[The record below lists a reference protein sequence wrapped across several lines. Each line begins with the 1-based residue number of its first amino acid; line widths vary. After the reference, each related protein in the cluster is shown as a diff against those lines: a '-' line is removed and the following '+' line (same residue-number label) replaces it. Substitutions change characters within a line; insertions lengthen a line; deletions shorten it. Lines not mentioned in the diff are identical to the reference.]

1 MTTIYLVRHGQ
12 ASFGAESYDKLS
24 VSGEQQATLLGQ
36 FFQKILKE
44 QPYVVAGSMQ
54 RHQQTAQLAL
64 AACFP
69 DTVIHTQSA
78 WNEFNH
84 QQVFAQYEPRFNDV
98 EFLKQESAKEKSPRA
113 YLAKIFDGAINR
125 WTGGDYHDDYEETWP
140 NFKQRVEI
148 EALQTLCHE
157 LAETKPR
164 YAVVFTSGG
173 VISVAAGK
181 LLQLNVNRTFALNW
195 AITNTSLTTLRLV
208 GNEPQLLSLN
218 EHHFIKEHHPE
229 LLTWI

>member
-1 MTTIYLVRHGQ
+1 MTTIYLIRHGQ

-24 VSGEQQATLLGQ
+24 PNGELQAKLLGHY
-36 FFQKILKE
+36 FDEILKE
-44 QPYVVAGSMQ
+44 APYVVAGSMQ

-64 AACFP
+64 AECFP
-69 DTVIHTQSA
+69 ESELMTDSA

-84 QQVFAQYEPRFNDV
+84 QQVFAQYEPRFNQPELLKEDV
-98 EFLKQESAKEKSPRA
+98 SQHANPRA
-113 YLAKIFDGAINR
+113 YLSKIFEGAIER
-125 WTGGDYHDDYEETWP
+125 WTGGDYHHEYEESWP
-140 NFKQRVEI
+140 DFKQRVET
-148 EALQTLCHE
+148 ALQHLCDD
-157 LAETKPR
+157 LAERKPR

-181 LLQLNVNRTFALNW
+181 ILGLSPNKTFALNW
-195 AITNTSLTTLRLV
+195 AIANTSMTTLRLV

-218 EHHFIKEHHPE
+218 EHHYIKAQRPD